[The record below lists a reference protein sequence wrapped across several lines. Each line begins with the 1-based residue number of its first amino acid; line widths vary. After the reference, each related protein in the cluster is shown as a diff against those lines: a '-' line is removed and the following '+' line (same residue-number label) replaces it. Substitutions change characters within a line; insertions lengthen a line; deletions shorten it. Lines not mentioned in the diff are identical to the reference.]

1 MMAAPFPAAVALC
14 WALSESPCQKS
25 RALGWD
31 VSHDHHEN
39 KAANQMAPEAVTQRK
54 FLFFL
59 CFKHCHSLFPGVNFP
74 PSGAKQCSKSPAV
87 LKRLKGCIYQKHFFF
102 CYYFRKKNIFFER
115 KKCNC
120 HLRDWYLSDHTPRSR
135 RVSENLMEIIPNLYD
150 GLPQK

>member
-1 MMAAPFPAAVALC
+1 MATLHKHEGAGLTTMAAPFPAAVALC

-39 KAANQMAPEAVTQRK
+39 KAANQMAPEAVTQRE

-87 LKRLKGCIYQKHFFF
+87 LKRLKGFIYQKHFFVVIILGRRTF
-102 CYYFRKKNIFFER
+102 SLRER
-115 KKCNC
+115 NVIV
-120 HLRDWYLSDHTPRSR
+120 T
-135 RVSENLMEIIPNLYD
+135 
-150 GLPQK
+150 

>member
-1 MMAAPFPAAVALC
+1 MATLHKHEGAGLRTTMAAPFPAAVALC
-14 WALSESPCQKS
+14 WALIESPCQKS

-87 LKRLKGCIYQKHFFF
+87 LKGLKGCIYQKHFFF
-102 CYYFRKKNIFFER
+102 VIILGRRTFSLRER
-115 KKCNC
+115 NVIV
-120 HLRDWYLSDHTPRSR
+120 T
-135 RVSENLMEIIPNLYD
+135 
-150 GLPQK
+150 